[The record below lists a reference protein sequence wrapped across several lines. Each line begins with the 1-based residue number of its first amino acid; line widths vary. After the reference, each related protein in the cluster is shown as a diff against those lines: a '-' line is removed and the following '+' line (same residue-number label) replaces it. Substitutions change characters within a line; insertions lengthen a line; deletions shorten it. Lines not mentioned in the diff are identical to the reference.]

1 MFNSDWAMFSR
12 TMRCV
17 VHLLAIAI
25 GLMVFVL
32 GALTSYVFGPAMGVL
47 LQVCLVGWVLL
58 DCWLR
63 LERLAV
69 PMDELKRRLGLRQRV
84 E

>member
-1 MFNSDWAMFSR
+1 MFSR
-12 TMRCV
+12 TMRCG

-32 GALTSYVFGPAMGVL
+32 GALTSYVFGPVMGVL

-63 LERLAV
+63 LERLAA

-84 E
+84 K